1 MAYKHKRWIRVDKQA
16 IAKIEQSTVNAIR
29 WNANQGTT
37 KIATL
42 LSMDARTIDYVLSN
56 PAFMKHSEDL

>member
-1 MAYKHKRWIRVDKQA
+1 MTYKHKRWIRVDKQA

-29 WNANQGTT
+29 WNAKQGTT
-37 KIATL
+37 EIATL
-42 LSMDARTIDYVLSN
+42 LNMDARTIDYVLSN